1 MNSLVESFSVKFH
14 DQDLPIEGIINN
26 DDERFGILKL
36 KIREGKIIKY
46 PLFLLFSLDITGSM
60 SEPASHNS
68 TKIDCLI
75 QTFNN
80 IISFLSTCGATVY
93 IKVNTFNET
102 CVTLVDTT
110 LVTPTNVNVIQ
121 EQIKKALEPNGC
133 TNIGA
138 ALKKAAT
145 DMNFYINENPKN
157 IVGHIFLSDG
167 DPTSGE
173 RNFTVLA
180 NMIDIKYQNTF
191 LGFGIHH
198 NAELFQ
204 MFASKRLA
212 EYRFIDNVEIS
223 SLVYGEVL
231 NNYLYPGINNIA
243 ITITN
248 ASIYDYN
255 TNTWVTS
262 LFEDTICTEIERI
275 YHIKTRNLNDVI
287 ITATLSGELKGI
299 PIDSME
305 DYDNERTSQVEKLC
319 ELQSTF
325 NNANKENLDRYLFR
339 QKVQELLFRSKEL
352 NSGSSINKEDLVKC
366 MKDTFKTIKA
376 YMQDNDLVS
385 DSFFVML
392 CDDIHIVYRTLDSQV
407 GVMYATSRITCQG
420 KQQSYQT
427 SSPAQIINNVT
438 PNQHPSVFQMSSMP
452 CTPRRGGRSGIHFG
466 GAVPHPPF
474 QFGSFI
480 NPPLPGDPLSALGDD
495 LDLYSPSKTTNK
507 TCFSTPTA
515 IKTMSSI
522 MKKNDF

>member
-1 MNSLVESFSVKFH
+1 MNSLVESFSIKFH
-14 DQDLPIEGIINN
+14 NQDVPIEGIINT

-36 KIREGKIIKY
+36 KIREGKLISY
-46 PLFLLFSLDITGSM
+46 PLFLLFSIDITGSM

-68 TKIDCLI
+68 TKMSCLI
-75 QTFNN
+75 QTFHN
-80 IISFLSTCGATVY
+80 IISFLSTCGANVY

-121 EQIKKALEPNGC
+121 EQINALEPDGC

-145 DMNFYINENPKN
+145 DMNSYINENPKN
-157 IVGHIFLSDG
+157 VAGHIFLSDG
-167 DPTSGE
+167 EATSGE
-173 RNFTVLA
+173 CNFTVLA
-180 NMIDIKYQNTF
+180 NMIDINYQNTF

-198 NAELFQ
+198 NATLFQ

-231 NNYLYPGINNIA
+231 NNYLYPGINNIT
-243 ITITN
+243 ITISN
-248 ASIYDYN
+248 ASVYDYN

-275 YHIKTRNLNDVI
+275 YHIKTRNINDGI

-305 DYDNERTSQVEKLC
+305 DFNNERTSQVEKLC
-319 ELQSTF
+319 EVQSTF
-325 NNANKENLDRYLFR
+325 NNAIKENFDKYLFR

-352 NSGSSINKEDLVKC
+352 NSGNSISKEDLIKC

-376 YMQDNDLVS
+376 YMQDNDLVN

-427 SSPAQIINNVT
+427 SSPAQILNVT
-438 PNQHPSVFQMSSMP
+438 PNQHPSEI
-452 CTPRRGGRSGIHFG
+452 GRAH
-466 GAVPHPPF
+466 V
-474 QFGSFI
+474 
-480 NPPLPGDPLSALGDD
+480 
-495 LDLYSPSKTTNK
+495 
-507 TCFSTPTA
+507 
-515 IKTMSSI
+515 
-522 MKKNDF
+522 